1 MFCDFRHKRLLVCTK
16 VSPVLVAASAGQL
29 GSPRFCSCPVW
40 VPLTSPLLLPILPN
54 CVLLCFHLQSFF
66 FFPIISLPNS
76 FPQNYT
82 CFSIAKD
89 NSAADTNKDAKA
101 PKCPTPLGAD
111 GIGSTPTVG
120 RAQRSLRTES
130 WGGSWRNSS
139 GSWPQTGP

>member
-1 MFCDFRHKRLLVCTK
+1 MISDTRGFLFALKFLQFLSQHLQGSWD
-16 VSPVLVAASAGQL
+16 PL
-29 GSPRFCSCPVW
+29 GSAPAPCGCPLHPLFFFPSSLT
-40 VPLTSPLLLPILPN
+40 VP
-54 CVLLCFHLQSFF
+54 CFVFTYKQF

-76 FPQNYT
+76 FPQNYA